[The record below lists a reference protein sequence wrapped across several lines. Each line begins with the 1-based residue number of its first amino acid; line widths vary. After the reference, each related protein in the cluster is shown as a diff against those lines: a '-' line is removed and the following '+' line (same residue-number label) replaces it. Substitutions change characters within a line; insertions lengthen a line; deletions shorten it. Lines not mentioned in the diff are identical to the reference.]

1 MATGAACCGAGALCP
16 MRPRRDGVSEET
28 QEQGGLP
35 GEPWVGGM
43 TRFSAGDCGKEAPQ
57 VPRAHASSQT
67 TCLALGPLPPT
78 QPSHSL
84 SRTCLR
90 GVGPG
95 RYGQPGLHPSALWCR
110 GGVRVSCAQRS
121 WTEGGPLAEAQEG
134 RGGDG
139 GKTGPEMQHSC
150 DTTALAQRESS
161 SHRLPDTQG
170 CLSSSSGKRGCAHLP
185 AEGSVP
191 PGPSQ
196 SSPMFHTQGQSRGLM
211 LQNRGSGSWPR
222 GTSCFVLVTAVLRE
236 ETQASPLHPPYTHSG
251 CSFCCGFGPRSL
263 MATPARCLG
272 AALGAS

>member
-1 MATGAACCGAGALCP
+1 MATGAACCGAGALRP
-16 MRPRRDGVSEET
+16 TRPRSDGVSEET
-28 QEQGGLP
+28 QEQGGLL

-84 SRTCLR
+84 SRTCLW

-150 DTTALAQRESS
+150 DTTALAQREGS

-170 CLSSSSGKRGCAHLP
+170 CLLFQLREARLR
-185 AEGSVP
+185 P
-191 PGPSQ
+191 PS
-196 SSPMFHTQGQSRGLM
+196 SRG
-211 LQNRGSGSWPR
+211 QCPPR
-222 GTSCFVLVTAVLRE
+222 AEPKFPNVPHTGAEQR
-236 ETQASPLHPPYTHSG
+236 AYAAKP
-251 CSFCCGFGPRSL
+251 GFRQL
-263 MATPARCLG
+263 A
-272 AALGAS
+272 